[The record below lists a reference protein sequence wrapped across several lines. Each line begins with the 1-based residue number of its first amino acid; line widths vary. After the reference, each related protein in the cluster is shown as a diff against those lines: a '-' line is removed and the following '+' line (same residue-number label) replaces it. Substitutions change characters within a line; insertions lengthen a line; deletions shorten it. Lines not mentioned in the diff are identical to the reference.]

1 VFERGAEENIWTQ
14 KGGSNRRLEKK
25 RLKEELHE
33 VYCSLNIIKVMKSR
47 RMRWAGHITCM
58 GGMRNACKIFVGKLK
73 WKRPLTRPR
82 HRWDDDIKVDR
93 REID

>member
-1 VFERGAEENIWTQ
+1 
-14 KGGSNRRLEKK
+14 
-25 RLKEELHE
+25 
-33 VYCSLNIIKVMKSR
+33 MKSR

-93 REID
+93 REIDRERVSWIHLAHYRDQWRDLINTVLNLRVP